1 MVYRKNVCL
10 LTETFHPVTGGGETQ
25 ARVLATGLATSGQ
38 VVQVITRR
46 VDKALP
52 AREWMGSV
60 RLWRLPPGGPGQL
73 KKWGLIISAFWRLLR
88 LTRSYDV
95 IIVCGFRV
103 LGVPSV
109 LAARL
114 LGKPCVLKAD
124 SLGELS
130 GEIFK
135 AGLERAGL
143 SHASRT
149 FRFIMRLRNRVL
161 LGATTFVAISSAVEE
176 ELVACGVEP
185 RRINRIPNS
194 VDTEIYSPPEV
205 AMKLKLRDS
214 LGIPADSNVAIY
226 TGRLVTT
233 KGLPLL
239 LSVWKKLASR
249 YRGARLLLVGSGG
262 LGLQNCERELRGF
275 VKRYSLEQSVI
286 FTGSVE
292 NVHEYLQASDFFVF
306 PSEREA
312 FGISVIE
319 AMACSL
325 PVISTSAGGLSDIIS
340 DEVTAD
346 IVPVGDPEALEQAI
360 ERALRGDD
368 RLQDMATAGRKLVI
382 DRYSQ
387 SSILKRYERLL
398 SSL

>member
-10 LTETFHPVTGGGETQ
+10 LTETFYPVTGGGETQ
-25 ARVLATGLATSGQ
+25 AKALVTGLAASGAN
-38 VVQVITRR
+38 VQVFSRR
-46 VDKALP
+46 TDTALP
-52 AREWMGSV
+52 SSDWLGSV
-60 RLWRLPPGGPGQL
+60 RIWRLPPGGPGQH
-73 KKWGLIISAFWRLLR
+73 KKWGLMISAFLRLLR
-88 LTRSYDV
+88 LARSYDV

-103 LGVPSV
+103 LGVPSM
-109 LAARL
+109 LAGRL

-130 GEIFK
+130 GEVFK

-143 SHASRT
+143 SHTSRP
-149 FRFIMRLRNRVL
+149 FRIMIRLRNRVL
-161 LGATTFVAISSAVEE
+161 LGATAFVAISSAVEE
-176 ELVACGVEP
+176 ELMAYGVES

-194 VDTEIYSPPEV
+194 VDTEIYSPPDV
-205 AMKLKLRDS
+205 AMKLKLRNS
-214 LGIPADSNVAIY
+214 LGIPADGNVAIY

-239 LSVWKKLASR
+239 LSVWKKLANR
-249 YRGARLLLVGSGG
+249 YQEARLLLVGSGG
-262 LGLQNCERELRGF
+262 LGLQNCEQELREF
-275 VKRYSLEQSVI
+275 VSRNSLDRSVI

-325 PVISTSAGGLSDIIS
+325 PVISTSAGGLSDIVS
-340 DEVTAD
+340 DEVTASV
-346 IVPVGDPEALEQAI
+346 IPVGDHEALEQAI

-382 DRYSQ
+382 DKYSQ
-387 SSILKRYERLL
+387 SSILSQYQSLL
-398 SSL
+398 AGL